1 MNNSNIYNIL
11 FCGTGGQGVLKA
23 SEVCGVAAVHA
34 GFKVKKSEV
43 HGMAQ
48 RGGSVESHLRIGK
61 EVYSPLI
68 IPGKA
73 DFLVSFHEGESV
85 RMRHFLSTE
94 GIDFSPFLKDA
105 KTLIDNKL
113 MNTFFLG
120 LLAAKLPISQEYW
133 YSAIETVVAKK
144 IDENI
149 AVFKQGYNFK
159 N

>member
-1 MNNSNIYNIL
+1 MRNSNVYNIL

-23 SEVCGVAAVHA
+23 SEVCGVAAINA

-73 DFLVSFHEGESV
+73 DFLVSFHEGETM
-85 RMRHFLSTE
+85 RMKHFLSPQGVDLT
-94 GIDFSPFLKDA
+94 PFLEKVNQLPDHR
-105 KTLIDNKL
+105 LI
-113 MNTFFLG
+113 NTFFLG
-120 LLAAKLPISQEYW
+120 ILASRLPIPEEHW
-133 YSAIETVVAKK
+133 HEAIKSVIGKK

-149 AVFKQGYNFK
+149 AIFRMGFVI
-159 N
+159 